1 MSTTINKRFVQ
12 KIIAV
17 VLIVALL
24 DLVGIAP
31 SVMLF
36 VTAVVFVIWFVSR
49 HSQTRELRSIFQ
61 FYLAADA
68 ILRDE
73 DRRWFAFEVAD
84 VIDQGESALDII
96 PDPPPLQL
104 FALGALYN
112 KIGRHQASLEYLS
125 RVEQQDFTEEDRI
138 APSPQLRRYVSMLRE
153 LENDPSIS
161 PLVLGAIRNLERN
174 RRRNTARMLAESRH
188 ILESET
194 KLAQN
199 GDSTKTQD
207 DHSQHRSST
216 GAPPP
221 ITEVLQD
228 IYPEDSGTGI
238 N

>member
-1 MSTTINKRFVQ
+1 MTTSNKRFVQ
-12 KIIAV
+12 KAIAV

-31 SVMLF
+31 SLMLF
-36 VTAVVFVIWFVSR
+36 ITAVVAGVWFISR
-49 HSQTRELRSIFQ
+49 QSQNRELRGIFQ
-61 FYLAADA
+61 FYLAADG

-84 VIDQGESALDII
+84 VIDQGEGALDVI

-104 FALGALYN
+104 FALGALYH
-112 KIGRHQASLEYLS
+112 KIGNYEASVEYLS
-125 RVEQQDFTEEDRI
+125 RVEQQDFTEEHRI

-153 LENDPSIS
+153 LEQDPSIS

-174 RRRNTARMLAESRH
+174 RRRNAARLLAESRGCVENDH
-188 ILESET
+188 T
-194 KLAQN
+194 LAQN
-199 GDSTKTQD
+199 GNPAKAKDEQTERRAST
-207 DHSQHRSST
+207 
-216 GAPPP
+216 APPPP

-228 IYPEDSGTGI
+228 VYPEDGGTGV

>member
-1 MSTTINKRFVQ
+1 MTTSNKRFVQ
-12 KIIAV
+12 KAIAV

-31 SVMLF
+31 SIMLF
-36 VTAVVFVIWFVSR
+36 ITAIVTGVWFVSR
-49 HSQTRELRSIFQ
+49 QSQNRELRGIFQ
-61 FYLAADA
+61 FYLAADG

-84 VIDQGESALDII
+84 VIDQGEGALDVI

-104 FALGALYN
+104 FALGALYH
-112 KIGRHQASLEYLS
+112 KIGNYEASVEYLS
-125 RVEQQDFTEEDRI
+125 RVEQQDFTEEHRT

-153 LENDPSIS
+153 LEQDPSIS

-174 RRRNTARMLAESRH
+174 RRRNAARLLAESRDCVEH
-188 ILESET
+188 
-194 KLAQN
+194 
-199 GDSTKTQD
+199 
-207 DHSQHRSST
+207 DHTLPKKGNPANSKDEPGERRASAA
-216 GAPPP
+216 APPP

-228 IYPEDSGTGI
+228 VYPEDGGTGV

>member
-1 MSTTINKRFVQ
+1 MSTSNRRFVQ
-12 KIIAV
+12 KAIAV

-24 DLVGIAP
+24 DLLGIAP

-36 VTAVVFVIWFVSR
+36 VTAVICVVWFVSR
-49 HSQTRELRSIFQ
+49 RSQNRELRSIFQ

-84 VIDQGESALDII
+84 IIDQGENALDVI

-112 KIGRHQASLEYLS
+112 RIGKHQAAAEYLS
-125 RVEQQDFTEEDRI
+125 RVEQQDFAEECRI

-153 LENDPSIS
+153 LEQDPSIS

-174 RRRNTARMLAESRH
+174 RRRNAARMLAESRSKLDSENALVQNSH
-188 ILESET
+188 STNTHVDESERRVS
-194 KLAQN
+194 A
-199 GDSTKTQD
+199 S
-207 DHSQHRSST
+207 
-216 GAPPP
+216 APPP

-228 IYPEDSGTGI
+228 IYPEDGGTGI

>member
-1 MSTTINKRFVQ
+1 MTSSNRRFVQ
-12 KIIAV
+12 KAIAV

-24 DLVGIAP
+24 DLLGIAP
-31 SVMLF
+31 SLILLV
-36 VTAVVFVIWFVSR
+36 AVVVSVIWFVSR
-49 HSQTRELRSIFQ
+49 RSQHRELRGIFQ
-61 FYLAADA
+61 FYLAADS

-84 VIDQGESALDII
+84 VIDQGESALDVI

-112 KIGRHQASLEYLS
+112 KIGNHEAAVEYLS
-125 RVEQQDFTEEDRI
+125 RVELRDFAEEYRI

-153 LENDPSIS
+153 LEQDPSIS
-161 PLVLGAIRNLERN
+161 PLVLGAIRNLERY
-174 RRRNTARMLAESRH
+174 RRRNAERLLTESRGSVEN
-188 ILESET
+188 ESS
-194 KLAQN
+194 LLN
-199 GDSTKTQD
+199 STKGKD
-207 DHSQHRSST
+207 EPVERRVNT

-228 IYPEDSGTGI
+228 IYPEDGGTGI